1 MSRFIWQGPWGGLEI
16 QARDGAIVASRFIA
30 SSPCPDPGP
39 LPAPWQTMGKL
50 PVALTGTGF
59 QQAVWQALAA
69 LGWGATT
76 SYGELARQLGCPSA
90 ARAVAG
96 AVARNPVPV
105 LLPCHRV
112 VRRDGRLGGYLGGLH
127 RKQRLLAWEKAP
139 MPELPTIRIIQC
151 K

>member
-1 MSRFIWQGPWGGLEI
+1 MSRFIWQGPWGGLEVK
-16 QARDGAIVASRFIA
+16 ARDGAIVASRFIA
-30 SSPCPDPGP
+30 SSPRPAPAP
-39 LPAPWQTMGKL
+39 LPAPWRRMDNL

-59 QQAVWQALAA
+59 QHAVWQALAA

-76 SYGELARQLGCPSA
+76 SYGELAHQLGCPSA

-127 RKQRLLAWEKAP
+127 RKKRLLAWEQAS
-139 MPELPTIRIIQC
+139 MPELPTIRIIRC
-151 K
+151 E